1 MSHHTTIKKMPFQQ
15 IFVHTGAQPSS
26 RLVNQ
31 ADPGSIII
39 WWSVFSA
46 CTDETLTPN
55 KFTLFK
61 KGQISKTE

>member
-1 MSHHTTIKKMPFQQ
+1 MSHYTTITKMPCQQ

-31 ADPGSIII
+31 AGP
-39 WWSVFSA
+39 WSDEILWNIFSA
-46 CTDETLTPN
+46 CTDETLTSN

-61 KGQISKTE
+61 